1 MANYTIE
8 VTADE
13 NGNVVIRLPEGR
25 TQQVDAAKVAD
36 LTDKLSKALGTV
48 KERHVGRYENGV
60 HTHADGTTHIHQGGK

>member
-1 MANYTIE
+1 MQ
-8 VTADE
+8 VTFTVEFDE
-13 NGNVVIRLPEGR
+13 LGQAIIKLPEGR